1 MFCGSSRTLLP
12 GVMLGGGLSSLMWKS
27 HIKLRQNWVEG
38 IHNSCYVP
46 RHLVPTALLRGLP
59 SPVGK
64 SHMWRQNRERGFTTV
79 PTSHVILS
87 PRPCSHPMAPPCSP
101 LRLPS
106 SGGQSRGLHLLRRQL
121 LLVMLQGGQAGTLCL
136 SLLWKETMA
145 LKACPGSWSPE
156 AWSWAP
162 TRGPCWHVGCRVKCS
177 HTHLG
182 VFIWVPTS

>member
-1 MFCGSSRTLLP
+1 MQKFRVLNVFFGSSRTLLP
-12 GVMLGGGLSSLMWKS
+12 GVMLGEGLSSLMWKS

-38 IHNSCYVP
+38 IHNSPY
-46 RHLVPTALLRGLP
+46 
-59 SPVGK
+59 
-64 SHMWRQNRERGFTTV
+64 
-79 PTSHVILS
+79 SHVILS

-136 SLLWKETMA
+136 SLLWKEAVA

-162 TRGPCWHVGCRVKCS
+162 TRGPC
-177 HTHLG
+177 
-182 VFIWVPTS
+182 